1 MGARIIGRGLGRMVL
16 GGLLLSS
23 LAMND
28 AWGQPT
34 EPPVPRILLVGDSYD
49 AFLWGFRSF
58 KTVLPEYPGLER
70 YLEAGSRTAIMGVK
84 ACDYRGGDF
93 IADIAAELDR
103 YPTIDIVNM
112 TLGPNDFLSGTVNV
126 LPEDLGREVA
136 WEDFLDNPAWNEQ
149 WLFDAIAGHVA
160 VLVDAILAMRPDIR
174 ITLCST
180 DYGNLPADMMAE
192 MGIDLLRFQ
201 TAWVNMYSAIRGVI
215 TTRDRVFFVHNF
227 GLLQHLYGVPE
238 ADPPVAPGV
247 LPMPGGYPDY
257 TPYPGGDPA
266 LNCPL
271 DLLIDDFGHL
281 TGQGCEEIA
290 RRCVNEFFQTWLS
303 WPKVLEIRM
312 TEAAAPAYTYQVTFS
327 EPVTGVDATDF
338 TISTQESGPA
348 FGAAV
353 ESVTGDGTVFNVS
366 ILMNDEPGTPLLQVR
381 DDDTIRDADLNPLGG
396 AGLGNGNFA
405 ANGVF
410 PFEDLLSPAPGDFDA
425 AMCALQE
432 SYYPYHRYAEGS
444 VTGLSFVPGECDMN
458 GGVDFGE
465 DPVVIKGNGFLEAY
479 EFALIT
485 ACHNDENLDFTARG
499 GVSHAMVAEAW
510 ENNYQHML
518 ACLGGPEG
526 LPTKFLPGTDT
537 ILAGYITLGD
547 PISSILPVMLVT
559 LLKDQ
564 LGEFITG
571 LTAPNLK
578 DYILLKD
585 SISYL
590 GDADGDGFTNGAEYN
605 HFVTSDDYETAKMQY
620 VHAALN
626 PNLYPGSEGEEEGT
640 EEGQPEGVVEGQSEG
655 EGILEGQLEGVN
667 EGEGEGLA
675 EGEGEDEVFTAD
687 QNGDHQIS
695 LSELLRVIQFFNSG
709 GMHCAD
715 GTEDGYAPGPGDT
728 ACPPHACDYNPQDWL
743 IGLSELLR
751 LIQFFNSGGY
761 HYCPD
766 ENTEDGFCPGL

>member
-1 MGARIIGRGLGRMVL
+1 MGAKTSGSLVGRIVVGAMFAI
-16 GGLLLSS
+16 LSVKG
-23 LAMND
+23 

-34 EPPVPRILLVGDSYD
+34 ETPVPRILLVGDSYD

-70 YLEAGSRTAIMGVK
+70 YLEVGSRTAIMGVK
-84 ACDYRGGDF
+84 AYEYKQEDF
-93 IADIAAELDR
+93 VVEVAAELNR
-103 YPTIDIVNM
+103 YPTIDIVNI

-126 LPEDLGREVA
+126 LPEDLGREVG
-136 WEDFLDNPAWNEQ
+136 WEDFLQHPEWDEH

-160 VLVDAILAMRPDIR
+160 ALVDAILALRPDIR
-174 ITLCST
+174 VTLCST
-180 DYGNLPADMMAE
+180 DYGNLTEAMME
-192 MGIDLLRFQ
+192 EYGVDLLRFQ
-201 TAWVNMYSAIRGVI
+201 TDWVNMFSAIKAI
-215 TTRDRVFFVHNF
+215 AATRDRVFFVHNF

-247 LPMPGGYPDY
+247 LPMPGGYPEY
-257 TPYPGGDPA
+257 LPYPGGDPA

-281 TGQGCEEIA
+281 TKQGCEEIA

-327 EPVTGVDATDF
+327 EPVTGVDAADF
-338 TISTQESGPA
+338 TVSTRDSGPA

-353 ESVTGDGTVFNVS
+353 ESVTGDGTVFSVA
-366 ILMNDEPGTPLLQVR
+366 ILMNDDPGTPLLQVR

-396 AGLGNGNFA
+396 PGLQNGDFS

-410 PFEDLLSPAPGDFDA
+410 PFQDLLSPAPGDFDA

-432 SYYPYHRYAEGS
+432 SYYPYRRYAEGS

-458 GGVDFGE
+458 GGVNFGE

-485 ACHNDENLDFTARG
+485 ECLNDENLDFTARG
-499 GVSHAMVAEAW
+499 GVSHAMVAQAW

-564 LGEFITG
+564 LGEFIPG

-578 DYILLKD
+578 DYILLKTT
-585 SISYL
+585 ISYL
-590 GDADGDGFTNGAEYN
+590 GDADGDGFTNGAEYH
-605 HFVTSDDYETAKMQY
+605 HFVTSEDHETTKMQY

-626 PNLYPGSEGEEEGT
+626 PNLYPGSEGEGEG
-640 EEGQPEGVVEGQSEG
+640 EGQPEGLVEGQN
-655 EGILEGQLEGVN
+655 EGILEGQVEGAGEGVI
-667 EGEGEGLA
+667 EGVA
-675 EGEGEDEVFTAD
+675 EGGGEDGVFSAD

-709 GMHCAD
+709 GYHCDAA
-715 GTEDGYAPGPGDT
+715 GEDGYAPGAGDR
-728 ACPPHACDYNPQDWL
+728 ACAPHDSDYNPQDWN
-743 IGLSELLR
+743 ISLSELLR
-751 LIQFFNSGGY
+751 VIQFFNSGGY
-761 HYCPD
+761 HACPG
-766 ENTEDGFCPGL
+766 ENTEDGFCPGAA